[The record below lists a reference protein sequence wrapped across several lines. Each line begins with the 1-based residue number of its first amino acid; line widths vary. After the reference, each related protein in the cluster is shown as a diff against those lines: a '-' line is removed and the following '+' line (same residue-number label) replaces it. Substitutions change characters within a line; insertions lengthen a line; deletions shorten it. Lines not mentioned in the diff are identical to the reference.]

1 MQTALVSFPPSRAAT
16 TRMAQPVDSFKLSG
30 MVVLDEADDAEQ
42 ATYDADYVD
51 DCGHGRT
58 GVFSVSGIWI

>member
-1 MQTALVSFPPSRAAT
+1 
-16 TRMAQPVDSFKLSG
+16 MAQPVDSFKLSG